1 MKYNKAVSQWQRR
14 PWLDDPAARGT
25 VAALLRHPFWLD
37 AAEKLERVL
46 PRSYSISAS
55 IPPYNSPHNNKTG

>member
-1 MKYNKAVSQWQRR
+1 V
-14 PWLDDPAARGT
+14 ARGT

-46 PRSYSISAS
+46 ALVV
-55 IPPYNSPHNNKTG
+55 

>member
-1 MKYNKAVSQWQRR
+1 MKYNKAVFQWQRR

-46 PRSYSISAS
+46 AS
-55 IPPYNSPHNNKTG
+55 VV